1 MLPAHSVRSTP
12 LSQILGACAGC
23 READRETALW
33 GRIRGAS
40 AASEGIPK
48 AGWMVP
54 VGKEAVFPRGAPAG
68 VCRARVS
75 WNHLKLWAGPPGPAE
90 WGRPEGGPALRP
102 RPWPCAV
109 RPSGRRQFSGNG
121 ARALMSVGFRAGPGA
136 AGKGPGCVCSFSS
149 VLVVSRGTPE
159 GLAFGDG
166 LIPSFPTPMYR
177 STRRV
182 TWPQGCPRG
191 STHCPREALAH
202 TSPGSEATPPARTP
216 ALSHP
221 KATPGPFPGLPQQ
234 TAALS
239 CLATRSPLDTPHPGL
254 GSGPPEAQGTAG
266 PRAQHGTDGVC

>member
-1 MLPAHSVRSTP
+1 MSDRHPSLRFWGPVR
-12 LSQILGACAGC
+12 GAGRRTGRQRCGGGSEGPQQLLRGSPRPGGWC
-23 READRETALW
+23 QW
-33 GRIRGAS
+33 GRKPCS
-40 AASEGIPK
+40 L
-48 AGWMVP
+48 
-54 VGKEAVFPRGAPAG
+54 RGAPAG

-90 WGRPEGGPALRP
+90 WGCPEGGPALRP

-109 RPSGRRQFSGNG
+109 CPSGRPQFSGNG

-182 TWPQGCPRG
+182 ATGMPMWVHPLPPRG
-191 STHCPREALAH
+191 
-202 TSPGSEATPPARTP
+202 
-216 ALSHP
+216 
-221 KATPGPFPGLPQQ
+221 PGPHLPR
-234 TAALS
+234 L
-239 CLATRSPLDTPHPGL
+239 
-254 GSGPPEAQGTAG
+254 
-266 PRAQHGTDGVC
+266 